1 MTSSLEPDLCP
12 PPKSHRFPLK
22 LDLQQYLMGRIE
34 HFQLAL
40 QPRRNTEPGKL
51 WEKKTPNPVLVS
63 YENENHQCINVA
75 IIFTHHTKLLASAAP
90 WNDHQLQLS
99 NGVSTA
105 ACKMRPGNQLVRPQF
120 FPTSTPFANDHD
132 SLIPCWY
139 QYFLYNLTCPGKVQR
154 PTIEN
159 VERLKNWKQAVRACW
174 DACQSD
180 CPPWKGGAWRYHRH
194 RVCSSRCFDW
204 WHLELEKCHEKSGG
218 TSSFVHWKIEVFLQK
233 VLFEVLMLIN
243 KGNLCQSCNYSWT
256 SLLHSK
262 WIGDR
267 GKYPKSSAIEI
278 N

>member
-1 MTSSLEPDLCP
+1 MLAGAIPTRPYLMTTHKHYPWWRSMWCAMVDDIFTRTWFVS

-120 FPTSTPFANDHD
+120 FPTSRPFCKW
-132 SLIPCWY
+132 SWLIPCWY
-139 QYFLYNLTCPGKVQR
+139 QYFLYNLTCSGKFQR

-159 VERLKNWKQAVRACW
+159 VEHKE
-174 DACQSD
+174 
-180 CPPWKGGAWRYHRH
+180 
-194 RVCSSRCFDW
+194 
-204 WHLELEKCHEKSGG
+204 ELE
-218 TSSFVHWKIEVFLQK
+218 TSNNGLLRCLSIWLSSMERRRMK
-233 VLFEVLMLIN
+233 V
-243 KGNLCQSCNYSWT
+243 
-256 SLLHSK
+256 
-262 WIGDR
+262 
-267 GKYPKSSAIEI
+267 SSA
-278 N
+278 